1 MAKMFYTAEEAAAKL
16 GITEDDV
23 KGLVRDAKLREFRDA
38 GDVSYKV
45 PDVDKLVG
53 TVSTVSDAIASAS
66 GELILEPAD
75 DSGIELSAA
84 GSDIISLED
93 TGVGDTASGRTAIGK
108 GKEDSVVPSVGV
120 NVFDDDDVDEEVDP
134 LASTAVTDLAGL
146 GIDGVGSGSGILDLT
161 RESDDTSLGKELLDE
176 IYTDE
181 ESGGT
186 GTGTAMG
193 ESTRAGLE
201 EGLPDGTG
209 TGTGLAPAEEEAPV
223 LVAAEAMAT
232 SVGEFAPDAVSSS
245 LTAWMAVS
253 VLVMLV
259 GGLGAAALARG
270 ILPWPLDLIHGKL
283 MIFAGGAL
291 ALGILAAAGTYFVN
305 KRSG

>member
-1 MAKMFYTAEEAAAKL
+1 MAKMFYSAEEASAKL
-16 GITEDDV
+16 GITEDEL
-23 KGLVRDAKLREFRDA
+23 KGLVRDAKLREFRDS
-38 GDVSYKV
+38 GNVSYKI

-53 TVSTVSDAIASAS
+53 TVGSASASAS
-66 GELILEPAD
+66 GELILEPID

-93 TGVGDTASGRTAIGK
+93 TGVGDTASGTTAIGRA
-108 GKEDSVVPSVGV
+108 KEDSVVPSVGV

-146 GIDGVGSGSGILDLT
+146 GIDGIGSGSGILDLT

-176 IYTDE
+176 IYTDDE
-181 ESGGT
+181 ASGT

-201 EGLPDGTG
+201 EGLPGGTGTG
-209 TGTGLAPAEEEAPV
+209 TGTGLAPAVEEAPT
-223 LVAAEAMAT
+223 LVTAEAMAAPR
-232 SVGEFAPDAVSSS
+232 GELAADPVSSS

-270 ILPWPLDLIHGKL
+270 ILPWPLDLIDGKL

-291 ALGILAAAGTYFVN
+291 LLGVLAAAGTYFVN